1 MDQTCWLLHTGST
14 QIHILPIDDWD
25 QEGWGPKPVVYQCSG
40 AIGDGDERL
49 AYVIMIRKDRP
60 AKEGESVL
68 MIGDSSSAV
77 QWVINCVGGK
87 GDEGSR
93 GMTRTTGVLE
103 PIGGWSFQA
112 NMCGAWRTF

>member
-68 MIGDSSSAV
+68 IRGDSSWAV
-77 QWVINCVGGK
+77 QWVIILEGGK
-87 GDEGSR
+87 GEERSGGVMR
-93 GMTRTTGVLE
+93 VIGVLE
-103 PIGGWSFQA
+103 WIG
-112 NMCGAWRTF
+112 R